1 MILQALVQH
10 YEDLLALG
18 EISRPG
24 WGKAKVS
31 YGLELA
37 DDGTL
42 LSLIP
47 LETEQLR
54 GNKTV
59 LAAQEREVPMP
70 VKRTVGISANFLCDN
85 SGYLLGAD
93 AKGKPK
99 RTAQCFAACRELHE
113 TVLAGVQSAAG
124 QAVLAFFARW
134 QPEAA
139 ASHPALAPYWEAL
152 MKGGNLI
159 FWHRYRPVF
168 DDPEVRARWQ
178 AHYDGKAG
186 EGEIRCL
193 VTGQKA
199 APEEIH
205 PAIKGVR
212 GAQSSGAALVSF
224 NAPAFWSYDREYGEN
239 APISGY
245 AAFAYTT
252 ALNHLLA
259 DRDHV
264 QVIGDTTVVCWAM
277 GGQSAY
283 QDCGLEMLN
292 SDTDTERDLLD
303 TLRKLAKG
311 QKVEWDDTLLD
322 PDMTFYVLGLSPN
335 AARLS
340 VRFFWQNS
348 FGAFTRNILAHY
360 ERLEMIR
367 PAYEK
372 RPRLSIGSI
381 LWETVNRKASR
392 PEPPHQLAGSL
403 LLSILNNTAYPATL
417 LNNVMLRIRAEKEI
431 SWGRA
436 SIVKAYYLRNTNS
449 NCPEEILMEK
459 CNEQSSYM
467 PYVLGRLFAVL
478 EALQRAANP
487 DINTTI
493 KDRYFNAAST
503 MPEMVFPTILRLAQ
517 NHLKKLKDGQKI
529 YYDKQITELMARITE
544 TYPARMDLPEQGA
557 FQIGY
562 YHQVQKNYTKKEDK

>member
-54 GNKTV
+54 GKKIV
-59 LAAQEREVPMP
+59 MAAQEMEVPMP
-70 VKRTVGISANFLCDN
+70 AKRTVGISASFLCDN

-99 RTAQCFAACRELHE
+99 RTAQCFAASRALHE
-113 TVLAGVQSAAG
+113 TVLAGTQSAAG
-124 QAVLAFFARW
+124 QAVLAFFAHWR
-134 QPEAA
+134 PEEAA
-139 ASHPALAPYWEAL
+139 GHPVLAEKWEAL
-152 MKGGNLI
+152 MKGGNLL
-159 FWHRYRPVF
+159 FYHGYQPVF

-178 AHYDGKAG
+178 AHYDGKTG

-199 APEEIH
+199 TPERIH
-205 PAIKGVR
+205 PNIKGVR
-212 GAQSSGAALVSF
+212 GAHSSGAPLVSF
-224 NAPAFWSYDREYGEN
+224 NTSAFWSYDHEKGAN
-239 APISGY
+239 APVSRY

-259 DRDHV
+259 DQEHMR
-264 QVIGDTTVVCWAM
+264 VIGDTTVVCWAV

-283 QDCGLEMLN
+283 QDCGLGALDGYYSEG
-292 SDTDTERDLLD
+292 ELLD
-303 TLRKLAKG
+303 TLQKLAGG
-311 QKVEWDDTLLD
+311 QKIEWDDTLLD

-335 AARLS
+335 TGRLS

-348 FGAFTRNILAHY
+348 FGAFTRNVLAHY
-360 ERLEMIR
+360 ERLAMIR

-372 RPRLSIGSI
+372 REQLSLGSL

-403 LLSILNNTAYPATL
+403 LLAILNNTAYPATL
-417 LNNVMLRIRAEKEI
+417 LNSVTLRIRAEKEI
-431 SWGRA
+431 NWGRA
-436 SIVKAYYLRNTNS
+436 SILKAYYLRNPNS
-449 NCPEEILMEK
+449 SCPEEILMEK

-478 EALQRAANP
+478 EALQKAANP
-487 DINTTI
+487 KINTTI

-517 NHLKKLKDGQKI
+517 SHLKKLKEDGRI